1 MLPETD
7 MRYSFD
13 HRREYLLLPGI
24 HRYTRV
30 DLGPVRTPLQKAR
43 RLGDE
48 LGIELYIKRDD
59 AQPLGMGGNKV
70 RQLEFYLGPARDLQ
84 ADTIL
89 ITGAIQSN
97 FVRLCCAACRK
108 LGLHPVVQLEDRV
121 PTNDPVYQSSGNVL
135 LDQLYGA
142 EIHHLSEGED
152 ESLAD
157 ANLDKLAEELKKQ
170 GRKPYVIHL
179 GVDHPPLGALG
190 YALAV
195 VELKEQ
201 LDAIGVAPEHLVS
214 PSGSGITHAGIVTGV
229 HALNWSTNVQGIC
242 VRRNQEL
249 QLPRIEKRAQEVATL
264 LDLAQLPAGNVA
276 VHDQVLAPGYGQLNK
291 SVKQAISKAAMLEG
305 LLVDPVY
312 SGRTLA
318 GLIDLVERGII
329 SKGDTVVFFHT
340 GGVPALFAY
349 QNKLD
354 FL

>member
-1 MLPETD
+1 
-7 MRYSFD
+7 MRYSFE
-13 HRREYLLLPGI
+13 HGREYQLLPGI
-24 HRYTRV
+24 HRHTRV
-30 DLGPVRTPLQKAR
+30 DLGPIRTPLQKAR

-70 RQLEFYLGPARDLQ
+70 RQLEFYLGPAQDQ
-84 ADTIL
+84 HADTIL

-97 FVRLCCAACRK
+97 FVRLCAAACRK

-152 ESLAD
+152 EAFAD
-157 ANLDKLAEELKKQ
+157 AHLDKLAEQLKAQ

-179 GVDHPPLGALG
+179 GVDDDPLGALG
-190 YALAV
+190 YALAAA
-195 VELKEQ
+195 ELKEQ
-201 LDAIGVAPEHLVS
+201 LDAIAVTPDHIVN
-214 PSGSGITHAGIVTGV
+214 PSGSGITHSGIVAGA
-229 HALNWSTNVQGIC
+229 HALNWNINIHGIC
-242 VRRNQEL
+242 VRREQAL
-249 QLPRIEKRAQEVATL
+249 QLPRIEKRCGEVATL
-264 LDLAQLPAGNVA
+264 LSLPPVPQGSVT
-276 VHDQVLAPGYGQLNK
+276 VHDEVLAPGYGQLNNAV
-291 SVKQAISKAAMLEG
+291 SQAIRKAALLEG

-318 GLIDLVERGII
+318 GLIDLVDRGII
-329 SKGDTVVFFHT
+329 ARGACVVFFHT
-340 GGVPALFAY
+340 GGAPALFAY

-354 FL
+354 FSSH

>member
-1 MLPETD
+1 
-7 MRYSFD
+7 MRYSYD
-13 HRREYLLLPGI
+13 HGKEYQLLPGI

-43 RLGDE
+43 RLGKE

-70 RQLEFYLGPARDLQ
+70 RQLEFYLGPAHDEQ

-97 FVRLCCAACRK
+97 FVRLCAAACRK

-121 PTNDPVYQSSGNVL
+121 PTNDPLYLSSGNVL

-152 ESLAD
+152 EAYAD
-157 ANLDKLAEELKKQ
+157 AHLDKLAESLKQQ
-170 GRKPYVIHL
+170 GRTPYVIHL
-179 GVDHPPLGALG
+179 GVDDPPLGALG
-190 YALAV
+190 YVLAMA
-195 VELKEQ
+195 ELKVQ
-201 LDAIGVAPEHLVS
+201 LDAIDVAPDHIVT
-214 PSGSGITHAGIVTGV
+214 PSGSGITHSGVVAGV
-229 HALNWSTNVQGIC
+229 HALDWNTSVQGIC
-242 VRRNQEL
+242 VRREQEL
-249 QLPRIEKRAQEVATL
+249 QKPRIEKRANEVAML
-264 LDLAQLPAGNVA
+264 LDLAPIPSDSVT
-276 VHDQVLAPGYGQLNK
+276 VHDEVLAPGYGQLNN
-291 SVKQAISKAAMLEG
+291 SVMNAISKAAQLEG

-329 SKGDTVVFFHT
+329 AKGESVVFVHT
-340 GGVPALFAY
+340 GGAPALFAY

-354 FL
+354 LL